1 VGIFRGTMDF
11 DVLIVGAGLLG
22 LVTAQE
28 LANLRPGLK
37 IGVIE
42 AGPWPGS
49 QADVSALRARVK
61 ELPYAVRW
69 STTNQ
74 LFADRGLKEVVGG
87 RSLCWGGVSFRMQ
100 ESVLADPD
108 WPPTLKHGGLT
119 SCYERAEELMHVRP
133 VSNQKLPLAALRLLT
148 GRSLNPLKRA
158 LLADDVPFSPV
169 VNLRVPKYHIMP
181 GIRVSTVTRSS
192 VGYLKLDCMSS
203 SGRTDFVARHV
214 VLACGS
220 IINAAVLAGSVL
232 RESGESETTVPIAD
246 HLIIGAW
253 TALRE
258 GEFSQLEGL
267 DACRLTEG
275 PYYEIAQC
283 YRHQNYRVLDWWTIG
298 DCPPSHTKTVMI
310 SLEKNRVSAEVS
322 FRYTNNDYATA
333 QSMADAVSEAISA
346 IPAAERT
353 GVMSPA
359 KPIGLPRLGES
370 AAFDRWT
377 WYLNPPG
384 SVHHEYATTPFGSGL
399 IDDHAGSKQFEGLYV
414 VGCSTF
420 PRMGAFNPSLT
431 ALALALRTVDY
442 IVARYY

>member
-1 VGIFRGTMDF
+1 MMDF
-11 DVLIVGAGLLG
+11 DAIIVGAGLLG

-28 LANLRPGLK
+28 LATLRPGLK

-87 RSLCWGGVSFRMQ
+87 RSLCWGGVSLRMQ
-100 ESVLADPD
+100 DSVLADPN
-108 WPPTLKHGGLT
+108 WPPTLKQGGLT

-133 VSNQKLPLAALRLLT
+133 VSNQKLPLNALRLLT

-169 VNLRVPKYHIMP
+169 VYLPTLKYQIMP
-181 GIRVSTVTRSS
+181 GIRASAVTRSS

-203 SGRTDFVARHV
+203 SGRTEFVARHV
-214 VLACGS
+214 ILACGS
-220 IINAAVLAGSVL
+220 IINAAMLAGSML

-246 HLIIGAW
+246 HIIIGAW

-258 GEFSQLEGL
+258 GEFSELEGL
-267 DACRLTEG
+267 DAWSFTEG

-298 DCPPSHTKTVMI
+298 DCPPSNTKTVTI
-310 SLEKNRVSAEVS
+310 SAEKDQFRAEVS
-322 FRYTNNDYATA
+322 FGYANNDYATV
-333 QSMADAVSEAISA
+333 QNMADAVSQAISA
-346 IPAAERT
+346 IPACDRT
-353 GVMSPA
+353 GVMPPA

-370 AAFDRWT
+370 AAFDRWI

-384 SVHHEYATTPFGSGL
+384 NVHHEYATTPFGSGL
-399 IDDHAGSKQFEGLYV
+399 IDDHGGSKQFEGLYV

-431 ALALALRTVDY
+431 ASALALRTVDY